1 MVDENLYLF
10 TGTAEIFIQNRISRI
25 ISSYDK
31 QQISIIKYDMEQ
43 TPFSRVL
50 EDESLE
56 KVFIVELT
64 SVNDGANYEITKW
77 EFVR

>member
-43 TPFSRVL
+43 TSFSRVL
-50 EDESLE
+50 EEFPVSELGFKLPSWFVEISYSLP
-56 KVFIVELT
+56 
-64 SVNDGANYEITKW
+64 S
-77 EFVR
+77 